1 MLAQRL
7 TPGDEIRIIAPST
20 SMAVVKGKQID
31 LAVNRLNDLGF
42 KVTFGKYSENHDE
55 FFSTT
60 VKERIADLHDA
71 FTDQKVK
78 AVLTAIGG
86 YNANQLLRHIDYDL
100 IADNPKIF
108 CGYSDITSL
117 QLAIYRKTGLVTYSG
132 PHFSSFGV
140 KHGFEYTLKSF
151 LEAVTNDA
159 PFEIEP
165 SEVWSDDPWFLE
177 QEQRNFVQNTGYTIL
192 QEGTAAGK
200 LIGGNLSTINLLQGT
215 EYMPS
220 LHNSI
225 LFIED
230 DEETHARIFDRQL
243 QSLLHQPDAAGIK
256 AILIGRFQKDSQ
268 ITDTALRQIIASKS
282 ELRGIPVIANVNIGH
297 VQPFA
302 TVPIGSTATVTAVSS
317 NVEITID
324 QVEYNES

>member
-268 ITDTALRQIIASKS
+268 ITDMALRQIIASKS

>member
-7 TPGDEIRIIAPST
+7 TPGDEIRVIAPST

-71 FTDQKVK
+71 FSDRQVK
-78 AVLTAIGG
+78 AVLTGVGG

-100 IADNPKIF
+100 IKDNPKIF
-108 CGYSDITSL
+108 CGYNDITSL
-117 QLAIYRKTGLVTYSG
+117 QLAIYRKTGLVTYYG

-192 QEGTAAGK
+192 QGGNASGK

-268 ITDTALRQIIASKS
+268 ITETALRQIIASKS

-302 TVPIGSTATVTAVSS
+302 TLPIGSTATVTVVSN
-317 NVEITID
+317 NVEISVD
-324 QVEYNES
+324 QMEYNES